1 MSKPN
6 YKKLQRS
13 IAKGDGQGIESRWS
27 YGRAILEDPAKISST
42 GKSLRHGAMEALI
55 ADAKSVGSTLSD
67 REIQRRLQ
75 CARTYKTI
83 SQIRQAMAD
92 FGTWAELAEANFPE
106 VTVDEDLAE
115 PTDLEV
121 DAANAWEQL
130 TLLPGFKETVKVH
143 GREMPITE
151 MTVPESIAYRD
162 KYRSMHE
169 GFGKTLDLIERTVDA
184 IIDGWDG
191 NPETK
196 AVDAYQR
203 AIGDD
208 EVAS

>member
-13 IAKGDGQGIESRWS
+13 IAKGDGQTIEGRWV
-27 YGRAILEDPAKISST
+27 YGRTILTDPAKISDT

-55 ADAKSVGSTLSD
+55 ADAKAVGSELTE
-67 REIQRRLQ
+67 REVQRRLQ

-83 SQIRQAMAD
+83 NQIRHAVSD
-92 FGTWAELAEANFPE
+92 FGTWHDLVQAGFPE
-106 VTVDEDLAE
+106 VAIDEDLVE
-115 PTDLEV
+115 PEGLEV
-121 DAANAWEQL
+121 AAADAWEQL
-130 TLLPGFKETVKVH
+130 TLLPGFKEIVKVH

-191 NPETK
+191 DPETK

-208 EVAS
+208 EATA